1 MTAPSPYHIR
11 ISSDEMDDFMAGRN
25 EPTERTA
32 TPPLRSQPRQAT
44 AEADRWPVWGV
55 IPGLNAFGPH
65 ATESSGRRWPWLLPL
80 AAGLLLL
87 ALGARSL
94 AGRAQEAAPP
104 PPLAVP
110 VVSVPPVAAPTTT
123 PSPVTEWAAR
133 TSMTVYCD
141 GEARVLVGTRATI
154 ALRAAIPDW
163 SRRCFAEY
171 GWCEACQVAWMDAH
185 P

>member
-1 MTAPSPYHIR
+1 MTSRNPYHIR
-11 ISSDEMDDFMAGRN
+11 VTAEEIGDFMAGRD
-25 EPTERTA
+25 EPA
-32 TPPLRSQPRQAT
+32 AVAPRSQQAT
-44 AEADRWPVWGV
+44 DAFGRWPGWGP
-55 IPGLNAFGPH
+55 IPGLNAFGSNAP
-65 ATESSGRRWPWLLPL
+65 TRRRWPWLLPL

-94 AGRAQEAAPP
+94 AGRAQETAPL

-110 VVSVPPVAAPTTT
+110 VISVPPVAAPTRT

-141 GEARVLVGTRATI
+141 GEARVLVSTRATI
-154 ALRAAIPDW
+154 ALRGAIPDW
-163 SRRCFAEY
+163 PRRCFAEY
-171 GWCEACQVAWMDAH
+171 GWCEACQLAWMAAH